1 MSKNTLDG
9 DLLPEGITV
18 ADLRTKIQ
26 DTENQYTK
34 VTNRMAILDG
44 CDRGKMWETV
54 KAKFPKFQLTPD
66 TNWVNYIKDNL
77 VASIYTT
84 GRYADL
90 FPKSKD
96 DVAYVTEINAALES
110 IWDSIGADYYQFKAG
125 ERAALFNLGITMV
138 GWRQNIVGGTH
149 DSFYQGDIMFKNID
163 PAKFRRDPYADTF
176 KDADFCYYFDDF
188 HLNQIK
194 SKEIYKERIAELTP
208 ILGKDLTGPAAF
220 ATPSSMPS
228 DKLSESNKT
237 NNKYHRLTYFY
248 INYMEHTEDKKS
260 KTKTSTLKVA
270 EIHLLDDTHV
280 LYCKKDLKPRRF
292 PFALLYCNEPGGDLV
307 GTSEPAKIFSNAL
320 VYNLLNSIYATYA
333 YKAQSPSRFV
343 NVASG
348 INLRQFSKYGNDA
361 NKTFPVNGDARSA
374 VHYAEYPPLPP
385 ELLQVQ
391 QNFGNDI
398 QRISSI
404 DSKYTGKDTASIQTT
419 GGMENML
426 AQSTMRD
433 NQKILLYERYS
444 KELTELVML
453 NMIEFGDKRTYTVRD
468 PMSPGSAEEVEID
481 FPKIDDDI
489 RFRYSLDMQTY
500 LPRTKQRLAATATML
515 MEKQAQYQPDP
526 AFITP
531 EEWLLCQDL
540 PMKDMIFKRMNI
552 QRNTSISA
560 QVAQSIEMFATLV
573 EGGVDADA
581 ALDMVADALQE
592 QQTPNALGS
601 VAEAPGMPGAPA
613 GSPQAAQMGSDSPM
627 GMDIPDGLM

>member
-1 MSKNTLDG
+1 MNKNILDG
-9 DLLPEGITV
+9 DLLPKGITV
-18 ADLRTKIQ
+18 DDLRSKIR
-26 DTENQYTK
+26 DTESQYTK
-34 VTNRMAILDG
+34 VVSRMTLLDG
-44 CDRGKMWETV
+44 CDRGKMWDTI

-66 TNWVNYIKDNL
+66 TNWINYIKENL

-84 GRYADL
+84 GRYATL
-90 FPKSKD
+90 FPKSTD
-96 DVAYVTEINAALES
+96 DVKYVVELNSALES
-110 IWDSIGADYYQFKAG
+110 IWDSIGAEYYQFLAG

-138 GWRQNIVGGTH
+138 GWKHNIVGGTH
-149 DSFYQGDIMFKNID
+149 DAFYQGDIMFKNVD

-176 KDADFCYYFDDF
+176 KDADFCYYFDDY
-188 HLNQIK
+188 HLNQIE
-194 SKEIYKERIAELTP
+194 SKEIYRERLEELKP
-208 ILGKDLTGPAAF
+208 FLGKDLQGNALVV
-220 ATPSSMPS
+220 TPSALPS
-228 DKLSESNKT
+228 DKASESNKT

-248 INYMEHTEDKKS
+248 INYMEHQEDKKS

-270 EIHLLDDTHV
+270 EIHLLDDTYV

-374 VHYAEYPPLPP
+374 VHYAEYPALPP

-426 AQSTMRD
+426 AQTTMRD
-433 NQKILLYERYS
+433 NQKIMLYEMYS
-444 KELTELVML
+444 KDLTELVML
-453 NMIEFGDKRTYTVRD
+453 NMIEFGDERTYTIRD
-468 PMSPGSAEEVEID
+468 DMNPDAVEEVTIK
-481 FPKIDDDI
+481 FPEIDDDI

-515 MEKQAQYQPDP
+515 MEKQAQYNPDP

-540 PMKDMIFKRMNI
+540 PMKDMIFKRMKI
-552 QRNTSISA
+552 QRNTSITA
-560 QVAQSIEMFATLV
+560 QVAESIEMFATLV

-581 ALDMVADALQE
+581 ALGMVADALQE
-592 QQTPNALGS
+592 QQTPTQLGS
-601 VAEAPGMPGAPA
+601 TAEAPGMPGAPA
-613 GSPQAAQMGSDSPM
+613 GSPQAAQMG
-627 GMDIPDGLM
+627 MDIPQDLM